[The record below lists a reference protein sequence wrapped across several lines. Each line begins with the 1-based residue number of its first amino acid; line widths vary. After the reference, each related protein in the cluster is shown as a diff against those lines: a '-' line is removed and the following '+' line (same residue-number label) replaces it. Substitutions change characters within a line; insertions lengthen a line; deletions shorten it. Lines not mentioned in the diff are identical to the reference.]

1 MVLLSVL
8 SGALYNILLYRTDTV
23 KTTYILKAVK
33 ENWHCVF
40 CFLT

>member
-23 KTTYILKAVK
+23 KTTYDNSFFII
-33 ENWHCVF
+33 E
-40 CFLT
+40 